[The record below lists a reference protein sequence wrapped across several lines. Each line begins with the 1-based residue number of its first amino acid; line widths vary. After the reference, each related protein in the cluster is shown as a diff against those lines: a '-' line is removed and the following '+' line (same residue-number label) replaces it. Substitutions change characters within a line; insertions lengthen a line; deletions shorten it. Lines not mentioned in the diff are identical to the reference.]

1 MGKDGASKKPLTAK
15 LSHDDVIRAANG
27 TFVGLAINY

>member
-15 LSHDDVIRAANG
+15 DSQDDILRAGNG
-27 TFVGLAINY
+27 GYIGSAKDF